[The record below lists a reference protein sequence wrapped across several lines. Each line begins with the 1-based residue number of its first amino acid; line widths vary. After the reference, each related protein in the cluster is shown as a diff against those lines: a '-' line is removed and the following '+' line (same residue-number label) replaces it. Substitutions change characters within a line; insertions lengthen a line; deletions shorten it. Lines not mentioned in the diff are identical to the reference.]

1 MLRLALQVLG
11 LLSFERGI
19 RRGGEASVRYGQ
31 DQILLQVL
39 VAVNSV
45 QSDGWQA
52 TGVLLRP
59 GAFSAV
65 VHGSY
70 R

>member
-1 MLRLALQVLG
+1 MLRLALQVLC
-11 LLSFERGI
+11 LLPFERVI
-19 RRGGEASVRYGQ
+19 RGGGEASVRYGH

-45 QSDGWQA
+45 QSYGRQA
-52 TGVLLRP
+52 ASVLLRP
-59 GAFSAV
+59 GALSAV